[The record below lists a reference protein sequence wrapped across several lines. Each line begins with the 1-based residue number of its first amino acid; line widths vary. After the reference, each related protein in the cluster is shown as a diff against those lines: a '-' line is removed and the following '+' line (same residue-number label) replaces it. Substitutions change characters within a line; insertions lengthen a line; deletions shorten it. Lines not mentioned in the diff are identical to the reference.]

1 MRIFITGASGF
12 IGSAVTNELVRSG
25 HQVIGLARSDGAAES
40 ITKAGAT
47 ALRGSLDDLDIL
59 TRAAIESDGVI
70 NLGFNNDFSNFA
82 QSALTELRAVEAMGE
97 ILIGTN
103 RPFVIASGGPNLN
116 ETIDPGASIVPRVGS
131 TLKTLELAEHNVR
144 SSVVRISQCAHD
156 GTKVGLIAMLVDTA
170 KRTGVSG
177 YIGDGSN
184 HWSAVHRLDAAHLFC
199 LALESAP
206 SGSVLQA
213 VAEGAIETREIA
225 ERIGL
230 GLKLPVR
237 SIPVDNAAT
246 HFGPLSRVF
255 GADLIASS
263 ERTQKLVNWQPTH
276 PNLFWDLDHGHFF
289 DSI

>member
-70 NLGFNNDFSNFA
+70 NLGFNNDFSNFE
-82 QSALTELRAVEAMGE
+82 QSALTEFRAVEAMGE
-97 ILIGTN
+97 TLIGMN

-131 TLKTLELAEHNVR
+131 TLKTLELAKHNVR

-170 KRTGVSG
+170 KRTGGV
-177 YIGDGSN
+177 
-184 HWSAVHRLDAAHLFC
+184 
-199 LALESAP
+199 
-206 SGSVLQA
+206 
-213 VAEGAIETREIA
+213 
-225 ERIGL
+225 GL
-230 GLKLPVR
+230 YRRWL
-237 SIPVDNAAT
+237 
-246 HFGPLSRVF
+246 
-255 GADLIASS
+255 
-263 ERTQKLVNWQPTH
+263 
-276 PNLFWDLDHGHFF
+276 
-289 DSI
+289 